1 MQLAK
6 NVSKAGLSALRERLV
21 RYAELAP
28 CRTAFIDART
38 PGSDRKENFTII
50 GPGVAENPDQHVHIP
65 EPHGF
70 NIGGARQPPHCVNS
84 QHYHETAEA
93 FFAHSGRWAV
103 TTGEHAEEGWAEL
116 PRGSLIS
123 VPVHA
128 FRGFENIGDDTGFL
142 YFMLGGDDPG
152 RVTWAPD
159 VLERASA
166 HGLLLMENGRLVD
179 TAAGQKPS
187 AADRV
192 QAPASRDLLNR
203 TVVHLDSA
211 AIERVIVSL
220 AEARPFASA
229 ISAPGVVEAALL
241 GPANPAEGAPA
252 GKLDWAHGYVTRA
265 LTLAPNAASP
275 WHRRAEPEVLFVHEG
290 ELTVDVEDET
300 IPLGPGDVFSTPIGA
315 RRRFNSGPA
324 PVVALVTRGG
334 DAPAPATLNA

>member
-1 MQLAK
+1 MQVLTG
-6 NVSKAGLSALRERLV
+6 VTKAGDGALRERLV

-28 CRTAFIDART
+28 CHTAFIDART

-103 TTGEHAEEGWAEL
+103 TTGEFGDEGRAKL

-179 TAAGQKPS
+179 TSAGQKRR
-187 AADRV
+187 ADDRI
-192 QAPASRDLLNR
+192 QAPASRDVLER
-203 TVVHLDSA
+203 TVVHLDAA

-252 GKLDWAHGYVTRA
+252 GKLDWAHGFVTRA
-265 LTLAPNAASP
+265 LSLAPNAASP
-275 WHRRAEPEVLFVHEG
+275 DHRRTEPEVLFVHEG
-290 ELTVDVEDET
+290 EFIVEVDSET
-300 IPLGPGDVFSTPIGA
+300 ITLGPGDTFSTPIGA
-315 RRRFNSGPA
+315 RRRFRSAGA
-324 PVVALVTRGG
+324 PVVALVTRRG
-334 DAPAPATLNA
+334 DAPAPATLEP